1 MRTENKLLLIATVLT
16 VNLSACASVKN
27 ELGVGRNSPD
37 EFMVVKRAP
46 LTLPPEYTLR
56 PPVAHSETK
65 SAEETAGKAR
75 NTLMGETKN
84 SSVTKGAAEKAL
96 LDKIGVETA
105 NTNIRRM
112 INDDNGY
119 ISIENRTVA
128 DKLIFW
134 DDEQHSPDNSPSSV
148 VDPKAEAERLKKNQT
163 EGKPVNA
170 GVVPVIE
177 KKKSTLDRI
186 F

>member
-1 MRTENKLLLIATVLT
+1 MRSENKLLLIAPILAVA
-16 VNLSACASVKN
+16 LSACASVKS

-56 PPVAHSETK
+56 PPVAPDKTRTN
-65 SAEETAGKAR
+65 EEAAGKAR
-75 NTLMGETKN
+75 DALMGKTKG
-84 SSVTKGAAEKAL
+84 SVTKGAAETAM
-96 LDKIGVETA
+96 LDKVGAETA
-105 NTNIRRM
+105 NPDIRRM
-112 INDDNGY
+112 IDEDNGY
-119 ISIENRTVA
+119 ISIESRTVA

-134 DDEQHSPDNSPSSV
+134 NDEQLSPDNAPSSV
-148 VDPKAEAERLKKNQT
+148 VDPTAEAERLKKNQV
-163 EGKPVNA
+163 EGKPVNE
-170 GVVPVIE
+170 GIVPVIE